1 MNWGSALSGL
11 TQRSCLLIDFLLCP
25 FSLGR
30 YEVDISGLFGDSVVS
45 RAVFSGSC
53 LMRRCFAKTD
63 TWYFSGNCFVK
74 GHVVFCCSRRLRG
87 RAMFRKNI
95 NRTPQTVGGHSC
107 IGSPCHV
114 PLVFADDA
122 LALVCLAFFL
132 IIASHDFIE
141 RNTLKNFW
149 WHSGCFFLLPWDE
162 CRLVEPLGFFWIELP
177 LLIHVWCF
185 VSVLDC

>member
-1 MNWGSALSGL
+1 MNWGSAMSGL

-95 NRTPQTVGGHSC
+95 NMTPPTVGAG
-107 IGSPCHV
+107 
-114 PLVFADDA
+114 A
-122 LALVCLAFFL
+122 LALFAPPC
-132 IIASHDFIE
+132 
-141 RNTLKNFW
+141 
-149 WHSGCFFLLPWDE
+149 
-162 CRLVEPLGFFWIELP
+162 
-177 LLIHVWCF
+177 
-185 VSVLDC
+185 

>member
-1 MNWGSALSGL
+1 MMFLHWFILQLSSGHCC
-11 TQRSCLLIDFLLCP
+11 TLL
-25 FSLGR
+25 
-30 YEVDISGLFGDSVVS
+30 
-45 RAVFSGSC
+45 
-53 LMRRCFAKTD
+53 M
-63 TWYFSGNCFVK
+63 
-74 GHVVFCCSRRLRG
+74 
-87 RAMFRKNI
+87 
-95 NRTPQTVGGHSC
+95 
-107 IGSPCHV
+107 
-114 PLVFADDA
+114 LVFADDA